1 MCSCTS
7 KSTTQRPTF
16 LQPATNV
23 FLAAQVD
30 HAKWK
35 TRNIDQNLQRN
46 NVAPQ
51 VEGFCISS
59 FAALRVLYSMWIY
72 FTVTKFNES
81 LGGSIN
87 TTPPLPPPPP
97 HPQTEPGTCLLTW
110 KMLARL
116 IIRASFMRKAFVLVV
131 CIRMYPYVSRMYP
144 YVTRMLVVC
153 QSYVFVCIRMF
164 RMLLVCYSYVT
175 RMYSCGVLVMIG
187 LNIHEESDCSV
198 LCCVIIF

>member
-7 KSTTQRPTF
+7 KSTTQRPAF

-23 FLAAQVD
+23 FLAGQVD

-59 FAALRVLYSMWIY
+59 FAALRVLHSMWIY
-72 FTVTKFNES
+72 LTVTKFNES

-87 TTPPLPPPPP
+87 TTPPP

-116 IIRASFMRKAFVLVV
+116 IIRASFMRKTFILLV

-153 QSYVFVCIRMF
+153 YSYVSVCYSYVS
-164 RMLLVCYSYVT
+164 VCYSYVT
-175 RMYSCGVLVMIG
+175 RMLPVCTRVV
-187 LNIHEESDCSV
+187 
-198 LCCVIIF
+198 F